1 MGKQENVGRFNDW
14 KNPIDEVLTDLHC
27 NNTNKILS
35 CNSIFLKRNFIFAT
49 YYNWKECLDLKRII

>member
-14 KNPIDEVLTDLHC
+14 KNPIDEVLADLHC

-49 YYNWKECLDLKRII
+49 YYN